1 MFYERGPN
9 EMNGRLVWCL
19 TLHEMRK
26 HRKLLRTHIFIWIA
40 LLVSAVYF
48 LMVTLNHM
56 YGASVIPMLG
66 VISPRYI
73 MSLLGS
79 SFIGLFCIGALL
91 LTFDQIKRDETNQIH
106 EVVSSK
112 PPNNLELLLGRL
124 LGATMTMVI
133 PMLLFLFAALIYGV
147 ISDLFSIPFGE
158 PIEIWSVV
166 SFIFLDIVPNFL
178 FFGSL
183 FVLLVSLLKF
193 RLLALLL
200 TLSSLFLLFWL
211 NGRISLSVSSPIQTV
226 SGNVLFPSE
235 LIPTLFTPVT
245 LFNRIALLF
254 MSFGFLYWSS
264 SIGSRVSRSSSKEL
278 TWGSLS
284 FVVGVL
290 LVVTMF
296 GMQTLSHKE
305 VETWVKVHDDEFEP
319 SAFPDVHQIRGSVD
333 IYPGRSLSLN
343 LTIDVGIDADSKDDY
358 ILFSLNPGYQISQ
371 LTVAGEEV
379 NNHKFQHGL
388 LKIPRQFF
396 TSDRTT
402 IELSAKGRPDERFA
416 YLDSLDT
423 LAQIPGPDVRQ
434 LRQLGTDNSIF
445 HPDFVALVPG
455 IKWYPTSG
463 TATNEDAWEVRKRD
477 FFTLDIEVSV
487 PRKWLVAGP
496 ARRESIEDKPRR
508 IFSFQQSSPLPEFA
522 LVGSKFESGSIEVE
536 GIVFEVLYSKPHRKT
551 FERFAQIAD
560 RIRES
565 TQYTVE
571 RIRTLGFEYP
581 YGSYSFVEVPST
593 LRVFGGG
600 VTMDTV
606 MCPPG
611 MVMIRESTL
620 PTIPI
625 ESLIE
630 GDRREWLDQPDFTE
644 LDWIGWQFGAIR
656 TYLSQPMFES
666 NVYFGFYRSLLG
678 QQVGVTGDG
687 ARTLSIFMD
696 SLLESFFP
704 SVDSRFNFHIALDR
718 ELLNLASIDPLEILV
733 TTTSGD
739 LTNLPERMH
748 VVKQKFFETPEVRSL
763 VESSSVYE
771 PIQGENRILK
781 LRAMQTRVEHVA
793 QYLFDVKGTETMA
806 PIVIDMSNEF
816 RGKSVNFNDFLN
828 FLNERGI
835 GSAELG
841 GDLLESGGLPGF
853 IASDASSN
861 ILETGDQPKY
871 LTSILIQNG
880 EPVSGPVRLGL
891 KFQNSWGMLPSQSL
905 APILVEANQ
914 TLNVEI
920 ESLNPVQQVWVQPYL
935 SLNRMNL
942 RVDLPTS
949 AELQELEYIRD
960 ELPAITLI
968 EEREGLEQGDSSIT
982 IDDLDLGFSIVDHRS
997 KSELDN
1003 AFVQFIQRL
1012 FSPSEIQMD
1021 HGLPAYQLL
1030 GSHWQGA
1037 EWLRTTDPTA
1047 FGRYRRTFVLSKGGE
1062 GLAFA
1067 KFSTSLPSVG
1077 EWQLEYF
1084 LPEGFFY
1091 EERQYRGSRSISS
1104 TSIQRGTVNLEIK
1117 NGSTSLSR
1125 SLDVSNLESGWQ
1137 VIGDFDMIEAE
1148 VDVLISDKTDNTY
1161 VNVLADAIRWT
1172 PVETEE

>member
-1 MFYERGPN
+1 
-9 EMNGRLVWCL
+9 MNGRLVWCL

-91 LTFDQIKRDETNQIH
+91 LTFDQIKRDETDQIH

-124 LGATMTMVI
+124 FGATMTMVI

-166 SFIFLDIVPNFL
+166 SLIFLDIVPNFL

-183 FVLLVSLLKF
+183 LILLSSLLKF

-200 TLSSLFLLFWL
+200 TLCSLFLLFWL

-235 LIPTLFTPVT
+235 LIPTLFTPIT

-254 MSFGFLYWSS
+254 LSFGFLYWSS
-264 SIGSRVSRSSSKEL
+264 SVGSRITRSSSKEL
-278 TWGSLS
+278 MWGSLS
-284 FVVGVL
+284 FVLGVL

-296 GMQTLSHKE
+296 GIQTIRHKE
-305 VETWVKVHDDEFEP
+305 VETWVRVHNEEFAP
-319 SAFPDVHQIRGSVD
+319 SAFPDIHQIRGRVD
-333 IYPGRSLSLN
+333 IYPGRSLSLD
-343 LTIDVGIDADSKDDY
+343 LALDVSLDADSTDDY
-358 ILFSLNPGYQISQ
+358 ILLSLNPGYQISR
-371 LTVAGEEV
+371 LSVAGEKV
-379 NNHKFQHGL
+379 NNHDFQHGL

-396 TSDRTT
+396 NSDVTT
-402 IELSAKGRPDERFA
+402 VELSAKGHPDRRFA
-416 YLDSLDT
+416 YLDSVDT
-423 LAQIPGPDVRQ
+423 LAKISGPDVRQ
-434 LRQLGTDNSIF
+434 LRQLGTQNSIF

-463 TATNEDAWEVRKRD
+463 TATNEDAWEVRERD

-487 PRKWLVAGP
+487 PRNWLVAGP
-496 ARRESIEDKPRR
+496 AKRESLEDKPRTT
-508 IFSFQQSSPLPEFA
+508 FSFQQSSPLPEFA
-522 LVGSKFESGSIEVE
+522 LVGSRFESGSIEVE
-536 GIVFEVLYSKPHRKT
+536 GIVFEVLYSKAHRKT

-571 RIRTLGFEYP
+571 RFRTRGFVYP

-625 ESLIE
+625 ESLLE
-630 GDRREWLDQPDFTE
+630 GRRREWLDQPDFTE
-644 LDWIGWQFGAIR
+644 LDWIAWQFGSIR
-656 TYLSQPMFES
+656 TYLTQPMFES
-666 NVYFGFYRSLLG
+666 NIDFGFFQSLLG
-678 QQVGVTGDG
+678 QQIGVTGDG
-687 ARTLSIFMD
+687 ARTLRMFID
-696 SLLESFFP
+696 TLLESFFP
-704 SVDSRFNFHIALDR
+704 SVDASFDFYIAMDR
-718 ELLNLASIDPLEILV
+718 ELLNLASINPLDILV
-733 TTTSGD
+733 TTLNGD

-748 VVKQKFFETPEVRSL
+748 KVKQKFYESPDVQSL
-763 VESSSVYE
+763 VESASVYD

-781 LRAMQTRVEHVA
+781 LRAMQTRIEQVA
-793 QYLFDVKGTETMA
+793 KYLFDVKGTDTMA
-806 PIVIDMSNEF
+806 PIAIDMSNEF
-816 RGKSVNFNDFLN
+816 RGKSVDFKDFLDV
-828 FLNERGI
+828 LNEQGI
-835 GSAELG
+835 GSADLG
-841 GDLLESGGLPGF
+841 GDLFKSAGLPGF
-853 IASDASSN
+853 IAADPSSKE
-861 ILETGDQPKY
+861 LETDDRPKY

-880 EPVSGPVRLGL
+880 EPVSGPVRLAL
-891 KFQNSWGMLPSQSL
+891 KYQNSWGFFHGQSL
-905 APILVEANQ
+905 TPILVGANQ
-914 TLNVEI
+914 SLYVEI

-935 SLNRMNL
+935 SLNRMNI
-942 RVDLPTS
+942 RADLPTS
-949 AELQELEYIRD
+949 AELQELEFIRD
-960 ELPAITLI
+960 ELPSITLI
-968 EEREGLEQGDSSIT
+968 EERENLEQGDASIT
-982 IDDLDLGFSIVDHRS
+982 IDDLDPGFSIVDHRR

-1003 AFVQFIQRL
+1003 AFVQFFQRL

-1030 GSHWQGA
+1030 GSHWQRE

-1067 KFSTSLPSVG
+1067 KFSTKLPSFG

-1104 TSIQRGTVNLEIK
+1104 TSIQKGTVNLEIK

-1125 SLDVSNLESGWQ
+1125 SLDVSNLESGWH
-1137 VIGDFDMIEAE
+1137 VIGDFELIEAE

-1172 PVETEE
+1172 PIEKEDEE